1 MLLQDAA
8 VATSMLVALFQLL
21 LPAFA
26 FFNDMRPHCMGFRH
40 NPAVPAVVFGNTVF
54 WGLVMII
61 GKGVMAKLLWLDSIP
76 NAQRL
81 KLIAFAVLT
90 FGGIKVL
97 LIFTRWR
104 VSRYSASKARH
115 GLRG

>member
-1 MLLQDAA
+1 
-8 VATSMLVALFQLL
+8 MLVALFQLL

-26 FFNDMRPHCMGFRH
+26 FFNDMQPHCMGFRH
-40 NPAVPAVVFGNTVF
+40 NPAVPAVVFGATMF
-54 WGLVMII
+54 WGLVMIV
-61 GKGVMAKLLWLDSIP
+61 GKGVMARLLWLDSIP

-81 KLIAFAVLT
+81 KLIGFAVCT

-97 LIFTRWR
+97 LIVTRWR
-104 VSRYSASKARH
+104 VSRYSASQARH

>member
-1 MLLQDAA
+1 M
-8 VATSMLVALFQLL
+8 ATSMLVALFQLL

-40 NPAVPAVVFGNTVF
+40 NPAVPAVVCGITVF
-54 WGLVMII
+54 WGFVMLI
-61 GKGVMAKLLWLDSIP
+61 GKGVMSRLLWLDSIP

-90 FGGIKVL
+90 FSGIKVL
-97 LIFTRWR
+97 LIITRWR
-104 VSRYSASKARH
+104 VSRYSAAKAAN

>member
-1 MLLQDAA
+1 MLQDAA

-21 LPAFA
+21 LPAIA

-54 WGLVMII
+54 WGLVMTI
-61 GKGVMAKLLWLDSIP
+61 GKGIIADLLWLDTLP

-90 FGGIKVL
+90 FGAIKVL
-97 LIFTRWR
+97 LIITRWR
-104 VSRYSASKARH
+104 VSRYSVSRARH
-115 GLRG
+115 GFRG

>member
-1 MLLQDAA
+1 M
-8 VATSMLVALFQLL
+8 ATSMLLALFQLL

-61 GKGVMAKLLWLDSIP
+61 GKGVLFKLLWLDSIP

-81 KLIAFAVLT
+81 RLIAFAVLT

-97 LIFTRWR
+97 LIITRWR
-104 VSRYSASKARH
+104 VSRYSVAQATH